1 MNAIKK
7 PFHIVTNIP
16 RPRTFTSAEVVIDYL
31 AERIITDTDT
41 YTKIG
46 EHCGVSASTIHNI
59 ASRTTKW
66 PRPSTFFGILN
77 HYGITL
83 ELK

>member
-1 MNAIKK
+1 MSAVKK
-7 PFHIVTNIP
+7 FHVVTNIA

-41 YTKIG
+41 YNKIG
-46 EHCGVSASTIHNI
+46 EKCGVSGSTIQHI
-59 ASRTTKW
+59 ASRQTKW

-77 HYGITL
+77 HYGIKL